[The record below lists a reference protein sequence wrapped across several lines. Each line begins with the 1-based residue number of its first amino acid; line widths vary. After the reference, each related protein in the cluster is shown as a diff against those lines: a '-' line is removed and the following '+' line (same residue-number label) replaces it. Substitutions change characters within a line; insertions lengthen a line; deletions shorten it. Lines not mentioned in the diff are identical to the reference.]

1 MNSVNLKK
9 KQSAGIKQF
18 SGVILLILAI
28 QLVPIHGWADIG
40 PIDPSDFEFSE
51 PFEVSAR
58 IMDIDYS
65 NNMVIVL
72 ESKVYVVNILIGV
85 QNLKTVLTDADGKP
99 ILFSELSQG
108 QKVMVRGMKLPD
120 GRVIAGELV
129 QLSLST
135 GN

>member
-1 MNSVNLKK
+1 MSIPATNR
-9 KQSAGIKQF
+9 
-18 SGVILLILAI
+18 LILAI
-28 QLVPIHGWADIG
+28 QLAPTQGWADIG
-40 PIDPSDFEFSE
+40 PIDPSDFEYSE

-65 NNMVIVL
+65 NHMLIVL
-72 ESKVYVVNILIGV
+72 ESKVYVVDLLIGA
-85 QNLKTVLTDADGKP
+85 QNLKTVLTNANGNP
-99 ILFSELSQG
+99 ILFSSLSQG

-129 QLSLST
+129 RLSLST